1 MPSHYYTC
9 PPRLSHFPMALL
21 SLWSPD
27 PLCFLHFS
35 FSFSQRSFEEFA
47 ICTYHAR
54 IVIDNSSMLHV
65 CIRIFLFVISINAK
79 MRKNFNV
86 KKKASI
92 IFSGKLLNSY
102 AIFKKFWS
110 MYWVLYLQTFC
121 SQIDNTSN
129 QKGFIEGNFK
139 KYLIFESLLL
149 KVVPGTKYTTLID
162 LWGLAW
168 QVIVHILQAWY
179 SVLCKQGLIERCT
192 WVLELHEVT
201 REWTLPSSRAKRRR

>member
-1 MPSHYYTC
+1 MPSYYYTC

-54 IVIDNSSMLHV
+54 IVIDNSSVLHV

-79 MRKNFNV
+79 MRKNFSV

-102 AIFKKFWS
+102 AIFKKFWRVE
-110 MYWVLYLQTFC
+110 YWAGLELARVPR
-121 SQIDNTSN
+121 
-129 QKGFIEGNFK
+129 
-139 KYLIFESLLL
+139 
-149 KVVPGTKYTTLID
+149 VPGTLRNSEHHLWHPRILWSLI
-162 LWGLAW
+162 LTG
-168 QVIVHILQAWY
+168 
-179 SVLCKQGLIERCT
+179 
-192 WVLELHEVT
+192 T
-201 REWTLPSSRAKRRR
+201 RRAHSM